1 MAYRRIAYAALLG
14 GAVLFQIVFRFY
26 LSTFTLALVLLL
38 PLLSVLLSLP
48 SVLGCT
54 LLLTSAAPTV
64 VQGEDAV
71 FQVRLRSR
79 TRLPLPR
86 LQARLHWSNQLTGAG
101 GRVRWE
107 PVRTAPGAP
116 PTLELATPHCG
127 RLICRAERA
136 WSCDLLG
143 LFPLP
148 VGRGSEGAVLVLPP
162 ALELDDTQELTGGQ
176 NDGVVLRPR
185 PGGGPGEDYDLRE
198 YRAGD
203 PLRSV
208 HWKLSSKLDELVVRE
223 TLEPQQAAIVVTY
236 DHFGSPEVLDRTF
249 AQLCS
254 LSRWLL
260 EQERPH
266 HIQWAAPLTGMVE
279 DRSVDGEHALL
290 ACLELAFSTPAPQ
303 EGRSI
308 LDGTL
313 LLPAGSGKV
322 RHLHVTPE
330 GVEGGGR

>member
-1 MAYRRIAYAALLG
+1 MISRRILYAVLVAA
-14 GAVLFQIVFRFY
+14 AVLFQIFFRFY
-26 LSTFTLALVLLL
+26 LSTFILVFILVLPVLSLLLALPGLAGSRLEIR
-38 PLLSVLLSLP
+38 PAGP
-48 SVLGCT
+48 SVVRGE
-54 LLLTSAAPTV
+54 SAQFHISLHTASP
-64 VQGEDAV
+64 
-71 FQVRLRSR
+71 FPLIRPRVRLRW
-79 TRLPLPR
+79 T
-86 LQARLHWSNQLTGAG
+86 NQLTGEEGQALLF
-101 GRVRWE
+101 
-107 PVRTAPGAP
+107 AS
-116 PTLELATPHCG
+116 PTKEVPLTVPADHCG
-127 RLICRAERA
+127 RLVCRAERV

-148 VGRGSEGAVLVLPP
+148 VGRGPEGAVLVLPP

-249 AQLCS
+249 AQLCA
-254 LSRWLL
+254 LSFWLL

-266 HIQWAAPLTGMVE
+266 HIQWAAPLTGMAE
-279 DRSVDGEHALL
+279 GRSVDGEHALL

>member
-1 MAYRRIAYAALLG
+1 MISRRILYAVLVAA
-14 GAVLFQIVFRFY
+14 AVLFQIFFRFY
-26 LSTFTLALVLLL
+26 LSTFVLVLIVVLPVLSLLLALPGLAGSRLVILPDSPTVGKGESALFHITLRTASPL
-38 PLLSVLLSLP
+38 PL
-48 SVLGCT
+48 
-54 LLLTSAAPTV
+54 
-64 VQGEDAV
+64 
-71 FQVRLRSR
+71 VRPRVHLRW
-79 TRLPLPR
+79 T
-86 LQARLHWSNQLTGAG
+86 NQLTGEG
-101 GRVRWE
+101 GRTRLFLSVSE
-107 PVRTAPGAP
+107 GTPLTIPV
-116 PTLELATPHCG
+116 PHCG
-127 RLICRAERA
+127 RLVCRAERA

-148 VGRGSEGAVLVLPP
+148 IGRGPEGAVLVLPTS
-162 ALELDDTQELTGGQ
+162 LELDNPQELTAGQ

-236 DHFGSPEVLDRTF
+236 DHFGTPEALDRTF
-249 AQLCS
+249 AQLRA

-260 EQERPH
+260 EQGRPH
-266 HIQWAAPLTGMVE
+266 HIQWAAPLTGVAE
-279 DRSVDGEHALL
+279 DRAVDGESSLL

-330 GVEGGGR
+330 GVEGGGA

>member
-1 MAYRRIAYAALLG
+1 MTGHRILYAVLVGA
-14 GAVLFQIVFRFY
+14 AVLFQIFFRFY
-26 LSTFTLALVLLL
+26 LSTFVLVLILTL
-38 PLLSVLLSLP
+38 PLLS
-48 SVLGCT
+48 
-54 LLLTSAAPTV
+54 LLLALPGLAGSRVLVLPAAPAVSLEEQALFHV
-64 VQGEDAV
+64 V
-71 FQVRLRSR
+71 LRR
-79 TRLPLPR
+79 TSPLPLIRPR
-86 LQARLHWSNQLTGAG
+86 VKLSWANQLTGESG
-101 GRVRWE
+101 ESRILISPQEGT
-107 PVRTAPGAP
+107 PVTIPAS
-116 PTLELATPHCG
+116 HCG

-148 VGRGSEGAVLVLPP
+148 VGRGPAGAVLILPP
-162 ALELDDTQELTGGQ
+162 RLELEQKEELTGGQ
-176 NDGVVLRPR
+176 NDGTVLRPR

-236 DHFGSPEVLDRTF
+236 DHFGPPETLDRTF
-249 AQLCS
+249 ALLCA

-266 HIQWAAPLTGMVE
+266 HIQWAAPLTGVTE
-279 DRSVDGEHALL
+279 DRAVDCENALL
-290 ACLELAFSTPAPQ
+290 ACLELAFSTPAPL

-308 LDGTL
+308 LDSAL
-313 LLPAGSGKV
+313 RLPGSGKV
-322 RHLHVTPE
+322 RHLHVTPD